1 MRTPRFVVLVLVCG
15 LVGCKAAKLNEDKSF
30 SLSSAADEYLLELIP
45 QKAEQTVSAAV
56 TATEPVDVYVV
67 LKSAAAD
74 PRDLKPADRE
84 KKAVAFKKG
93 VKAETLTA
101 KIPANEASA
110 VLVVLGSGSKKS
122 DVTVKLTN

>member
-1 MRTPRFVVLVLVCG
+1 MRFPRFAVLVAVCG
-15 LVGCKAAKLNEDKSF
+15 LVGCKAAKLNEDKAF
-30 SLSSAADEYLLELIP
+30 TLSPSADEYLLELVP
-45 QKAEQTVSAAV
+45 QKGDQTVSAAV

-74 PRDLKPADRE
+74 PRDLKAGDRE

-101 KIPANEASA
+101 KIPAGEGAS
-110 VLVVLGSGSKKS
+110 VLVALPAAGKKA